1 MLSPTTFWRDWRTRV
16 VELKSS
22 RDREKMRG
30 AGRVVA
36 EVLEILRD
44 TVKPGV
50 TTRDLDVV
58 ADREIRHREAI
69 PVFKG
74 YQGYPASVCVSI
86 NDQVVHGIPG
96 TRVIHPG
103 DLVSIDLG
111 AVLDGFV
118 GDAAFSMFV
127 GNPPNDRAK
136 ELLQVTEEALY
147 KGIEASRVG
156 GHLGDVGAAVQQ
168 HVEAHGFS
176 VVRDFVGHGVGRKM
190 HEDPQVPNYGTP
202 GRGLLLKSG
211 LAIAIEPM
219 VNVGTHQVD
228 VGADGWTVTTRD
240 HSLSAHFEHTIF
252 VSEDGPEILTALR

>member
-1 MLSPTTFWRDWRTRV
+1 MI
-16 VELKSS
+16 ELKSS
-22 RDREKMRG
+22 REREKMRR

-36 EVLEILRD
+36 EVLQILAE
-44 TVKPGV
+44 TVKAGV
-50 TTRDLDVV
+50 ATSELDAV
-58 ADREIRHREAI
+58 ADREIKKRAGI

-96 TRVIHPG
+96 SRVIQPG

-111 AVLDGFV
+111 ATVDGFV

-127 GNPPNDRAK
+127 GDAPSERAA
-136 ELLQVTEEALY
+136 ELVEVTQASLHR
-147 KGIEASRVG
+147 GIEAAQVG
-156 GHLGDVGAAVQQ
+156 ARLGDVGAAVQSL
-168 HVEAHGFS
+168 VEAHGFS

-202 GRGLLLKSG
+202 GRGLLLKPG

-219 VNVGTHQVD
+219 VNFGAHHVE
-228 VGADGWTVTTRD
+228 VGADGWTVTTKD

-252 VSEDGPEILTALR
+252 VSEDGPEILTAIS